1 MELEWKVAIR
11 IYGVDL
17 YDEVENRFRDN
28 KEKFMDFM
36 NALTEYF
43 IQGFDY
49 VAPQSYFCIIM
60 LERFFNIYLL
70 FVINLFI
77 LLTHL

>member
-17 YDEVENRFRDN
+17 YDEVENRFKDN
-28 KEKFMDFM
+28 MEKFKDFM

-60 LERFFNIYLL
+60 CDRFFFL